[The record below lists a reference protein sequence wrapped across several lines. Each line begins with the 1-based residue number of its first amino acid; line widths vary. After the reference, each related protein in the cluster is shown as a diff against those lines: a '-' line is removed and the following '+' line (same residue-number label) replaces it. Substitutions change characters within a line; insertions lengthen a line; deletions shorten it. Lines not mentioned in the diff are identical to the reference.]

1 MDGGDWLATQAV
13 MPTLRVNLVL
23 LGSVNAI
30 LESQRAVLLTLG
42 ATLLV
47 SLAMSLAVATVVA
60 MRFVRVQR
68 EGEAGKGHVPVH
80 T

>member
-1 MDGGDWLATQAV
+1 
-13 MPTLRVNLVL
+13 
-23 LGSVNAI
+23 
-30 LESQRAVLLTLG
+30 VLLTLG

-60 MRFVRVQR
+60 MRFVREQR
-68 EGEAGKGHVPVH
+68 EEAAGKTHVPVR